1 MGPNIGVY
9 PELSSVPRRLS
20 SRRRLW
26 QPEFGEV
33 QVQVQEGVCVV
44 VMVLQVLVGGGV
56 SRLGL
61 CGAR

>member
-1 MGPNIGVY
+1 MGVR
-9 PELSSVPRRLS
+9 PELSSVSRRLS

-26 QPEFGEV
+26 QPELGEV

-56 SRLGL
+56 SQLGL
-61 CGAR
+61 CGER